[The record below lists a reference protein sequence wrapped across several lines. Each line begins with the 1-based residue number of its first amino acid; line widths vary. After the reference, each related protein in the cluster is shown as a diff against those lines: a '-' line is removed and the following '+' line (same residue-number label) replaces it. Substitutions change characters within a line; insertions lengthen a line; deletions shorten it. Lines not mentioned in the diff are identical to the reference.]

1 MNGFL
6 DIQNIPGDI
15 IRGKGLY
22 GVGDKIKIVIA
33 TRPDCLYSDREYQS
47 KWSQD
52 VAIAFYSL

>member
-22 GVGDKIKIVIA
+22 GAGDKIKIVIV
-33 TRPDCLYSDREYQS
+33 TRPDCPYSDKEYQL
-47 KWSQD
+47 KWVRGVTTS
-52 VAIAFYSL
+52 FYNL